1 MPNIIAI
8 VSDPHKK
15 CRISANENRQN
26 SQRKQVQSNSCFGGP
41 KYKLTKLWVI
51 SDLNKR
57 KKSFAKPKEKPHHL
71 KWSAIIFLL
80 SLQDQ
85 DKWLFRVLAVKRIIK
100 PDAKTILAAFVFVQL
115 CSYFNRELMNRSA
128 RTWGNEEVCYRQ
140 DYTNKKKTSIMNIK
154 RSHVASLGIKFSP
167 LAQRARNVA
176 V

>member
-8 VSDPHKK
+8 VSVPHKK
-15 CRISANENRQN
+15 CRISANENREN

-41 KYKLTKLWVI
+41 KYKLTKLWAI

-57 KKSFAKPKEKPHHL
+57 KKSFAKPKPKSHHL

-85 DKWLFRVLAVKRIIK
+85 DKWLFFLKRIIK
-100 PDAKTILAAFVFVQL
+100 PDAKTILAALVFVQL
-115 CSYFNRELMNRSA
+115 CSYFNGELMNRSA
-128 RTWGNEEVCYRQ
+128 RTWGYEKVCYRQ
-140 DYTNKKKTSIMNIK
+140 DYTNKKKTSTMNIK
-154 RSHVASLGIKFSP
+154 PDHVASPGIKFSP
-167 LAQRARNVA
+167 LAQIARNVA